1 MIKYIP
7 VAARAAKF
15 REPCFLQATPKI
27 GVYLSSMAGCHRV
40 GVCQGGGGGHTVGAH
55 VNSTISGGGIKRRLT
70 LGAHVNSTISGGGI

>member
-15 REPCFLQATPKI
+15 QEPCFLQATPKI
-27 GVYLSSMAGCHRV
+27 GVYLSSMAGCEW
-40 GVCQGGGGGHTVGAH
+40 VCAGGGHTVGAH

-70 LGAHVNSTISGGGI
+70 LGAHVNNTISGGGL